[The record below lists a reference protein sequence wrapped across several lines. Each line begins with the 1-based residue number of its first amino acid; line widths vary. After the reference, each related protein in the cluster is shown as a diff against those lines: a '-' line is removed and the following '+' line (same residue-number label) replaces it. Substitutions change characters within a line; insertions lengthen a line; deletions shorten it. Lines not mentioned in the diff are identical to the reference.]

1 MFRKILVANRGEIA
15 LRIMR
20 ACRELGIQ
28 TVAIHSETDV
38 DSLHVRFAD
47 EAVCVGPNQASE
59 SYLNA
64 NQIISAAEITDA
76 EAVHPGYG
84 FLAENAEFA
93 EMCESCGLTWI
104 GPSPQTI
111 SQMGNKSLAKQMMR
125 NAGLPVIPG
134 SQGEVEDEASALAKA
149 EEAGYPVLIKAAS
162 GGGGKGMRVANTPGD
177 LANNL
182 LIARAEAES
191 VFGDSTVYIE
201 KYLPNPRHIEVQ
213 LLGDAHGTVVHLG
226 ERECSIQRRH
236 QKLIEESP
244 CAYLSPDMRRR
255 IHEAAVEGAAAMD
268 YRSAGTMEFLVQGD
282 EFFFMEMNTRIQ
294 VEHPVTEMVTGRDL
308 IREMISIAGGEKLSF
323 TQDEVAFNGHAIEC
337 RINAEDPVRNFV
349 PCPGTINFVH
359 LPGGMGV
366 RVDSHVYQGYQ
377 ISPYY
382 DSMIAKVI
390 CHGLTRKEAINRMLR
405 TLEECVVDGVENTI
419 AFQQGILQEPT
430 FVAGDISTRYLDV
443 FEWDGETITIGH
455 PEIKESA
462 SGE

>member
-20 ACRELGIQ
+20 ACRELRIG

-47 EAVCVGPNQASE
+47 EAVCVGANTSAE
-59 SYLNA
+59 SYLNV
-64 NQIISAAEITDA
+64 NQIISAAEITDS
-76 EAVHPGYG
+76 EAIHPGYG

-93 EMCESCGLTWI
+93 EMCESCGLRWI

-125 NAGLPVIPG
+125 EAGLPVIPG
-134 SQGEVEDEASALAKA
+134 SRGNVEDEAVALAKA
-149 EEAGYPVLIKAAS
+149 GETGYPVIIKAAA
-162 GGGGKGMRVANTPGD
+162 GGGGKGMRIARTPNE

-191 VFGDSTVYIE
+191 AFGDPTVYIE

-213 LLGDAHGTVVHLG
+213 LLGDVHGNIVHLG

-244 CAYLSPDMRRR
+244 CIYLSDELRGR
-255 IHEAAVEGAAAMD
+255 IHEAAVAGASAMD
-268 YRSAGTMEFLVQGD
+268 YHSAGTMEFLVQGD

-308 IREMISIAGGEKLSF
+308 IREMISVAAGERLSF
-323 TQDEVAFNGHAIEC
+323 TQEEIKFNGHAIEC
-337 RINAEDPVRNFV
+337 RINAEDPVHNFV
-349 PCPGTINFVH
+349 PFPGTINFVH

-382 DSMIAKVI
+382 DSMIAKII
-390 CHGLTRKEAINRMLR
+390 CHGLTRDEAINRMIR
-405 TLEECVVDGVENTI
+405 ALEECVVDGVENTI
-419 AFQQGILQEPT
+419 AFQQGILREPL
-430 FVAGDISTRYLDV
+430 FVEGDINTRYLDD
-443 FEWDGETITIGH
+443 FEWDGETITIGRPH
-455 PEIKESA
+455 ATEAA